1 MEFSWWTWS
10 ALVLVLLGA
19 LGLFVRSAVLT
30 VREYGLGQGSL
41 LRRPGAPWFWSAMAL
56 TTVVGV
62 LMTIWVVLLDS
73 SFQASGRPRSA
84 GLATAP
90 EDGGRDRSR

>member
-10 ALVLVLLGA
+10 ALVLVLLGT

-30 VREYGLGQGSL
+30 VREYGFGQGSM

-56 TTVVGV
+56 AAVVGV

-73 SFQASGRPRSA
+73 
-84 GLATAP
+84 
-90 EDGGRDRSR
+90 